1 MKTALFGKA
10 LSPENR
16 VHVQYLI
23 KKLEKEARQLYIY
36 SKYYD
41 IICNCIDFTVPV
53 IVFSSHEEI
62 KSEIDC
68 LISIGGDGTLLD
80 SVPLVRDSGIP
91 ILGINVGRLG
101 FLSSVSKDE
110 IDNAV
115 ACLRNKTYE
124 LDARGLL
131 RLDTKEKLF
140 GELNFALNELT
151 INRKNSNSLIV
162 IHVWIN
168 DKLLNSYWADG
179 IIISTP
185 TGSTAYSLSSGG
197 PIITPEAECFV
208 ITPIATHNL
217 TVRPFVIP
225 DNCRIQIKIEGRD
238 KEYLVG
244 LDSRSE
250 SIDSSVKLE
259 IVKEKFQVNLVRI
272 PGKHFLDTIRE
283 KLKWG
288 QDIRN

>member
-10 LSPENR
+10 LSKENES
-16 VHVQYLI
+16 HVQYLI
-23 KKLEKEARQLYIY
+23 SKLEKEARQLYIY
-36 SKYYD
+36 HKYYEIIHD
-41 IICNCIDFTVPV
+41 IIEFTIPV
-53 IVFSSHEEI
+53 VVFSKHEEI
-62 KSEIDC
+62 KDEIDC

-101 FLSSVSKDE
+101 FLSSVSKEE
-110 IDNAV
+110 IDNAIS
-115 ACLRNKTYE
+115 CLRNKTYD
-124 LDARGLL
+124 LDSRGLL
-131 RLDTKEKLF
+131 RLNTKEKLF
-140 GELNFALNELT
+140 GNLNYALNELT
-151 INRKNSNSLIV
+151 INRKNSNALIV
-162 IHVWIN
+162 IHIWV
-168 DKLLNSYWADG
+168 DGELLNSYWADG

-197 PIITPEAECFV
+197 PIIMPGSQCFV

-225 DNCRIQIKIEGRD
+225 DNCHIQIKVEGRD

-250 SIDSSVKLE
+250 IIDSSVELNV
-259 IVKEKFQVNLVRI
+259 VKESFHVNLVRL
-272 PGKHFLDTIRE
+272 PGKHFLNTIRE